1 MLNGGIN
8 GPVNSVKSSSPKA
21 SGTWDAEDNYTQV
34 KGLTKSNIVTQ
45 GLQVYLDSANPAS
58 YPGSGG
64 TWYDISGNG
73 LNFTGDA
80 SFIAAG
86 QGLRSGSAWSS
97 ATTGVLNTDTYSLFF
112 SIKFNSTSTYPQ
124 AWSDNWEKIF
134 SYNAG
139 GTDRSPSVWRFP
151 SDRGLH
157 WRAQPNN
164 MDSDFYSDAA
174 GTKFA
179 LDTWYYVGV
188 TKNGATTKSYVN
200 GVLVRTATVDAVK
213 TAGTAPM
220 ILFEAYTLA
229 SANIDNLHAY
239 SRTIS
244 DAEVVQNYNA
254 GKTRLNQVPMSYLVI
269 GGGGGG
275 GKDMGGGGGAG
286 GYVAGSTYITPGTYS
301 VSVGPGG
308 YGSPAGSGG
317 VRTDGVTET
326 ATGHQFTVSA
336 TNGQDSYLEGTAAG
350 IVRAKGGGY
359 GGSSYFGYTPNNGY
373 GAAGGSGGG
382 ASGYSDGNTGRNG
395 VTNQASLMGY
405 GKGNSGGT
413 CSGQYY
419 SGGGGGAGGVG
430 ASGANQADGGIG
442 IQNDILGPNYYWAG
456 GGGGAGYSREGGNGG
471 AGGGGAGAVGT
482 KTGGSGLNAG
492 GNTSG
497 GSINSWAN
505 SPGGNGGAN
514 TGGGGGGGS
523 HYNATNRG
531 GEGGSGIVVV
541 RYPDYYPDLLMGG
554 SVKYTKSTITGYK
567 MYRFISGTGT
577 FTMPSLKP
585 EPSSIVT
592 SGLVMYLD
600 ATQYSGTGTTWSD
613 LSGNN
618 KSLTIYGA
626 PTYNS
631 SGYFSFADNQIT
643 DYLMRYPYE
652 HPTGDVTYS
661 VWFRSRYTSS
671 DQTIFTYS
679 VGGNNEML
687 LFARGS
693 GVIAPHPLGVSVD
706 IPTTSMANVWVNF
719 SWSRELSTGKNV
731 FYRDGQYIHEYTAS
745 PGVAVAGNGHLIIG
759 QEADAPGGGFDP
771 NQNLDGD
778 FASMSIYNR
787 VLSVSEVQRNF
798 NAFRARYGL

>member
-336 TNGQDSYLEGTAAG
+336 TNGQDSYLEGTARG

-359 GGSSYFGYTPNNGY
+359 GGSSYFDYTPNQGY

-382 ASGYSDGNTGRNG
+382 ASGYSNGTTGRQG
-395 VTNQASLMGY
+395 LANQLSSMGY
-405 GKGNSGGT
+405 GNGNNGGNNAT
-413 CSGQYY
+413 GQYW
-419 SGGGGGAGGVG
+419 SAGGGGAGAAG
-430 ASGANQADGGIG
+430 ASSSSTVAADGGVG
-442 IQNDILGPNYYWAG
+442 IQNDILGTNYYWAG

-497 GSINSWAN
+497 GGINSWAQV
-505 SPGGNGGAN
+505 PGGNGGAN

-523 HYNATNRG
+523 HYNATNKG

-541 RYPDYYPDLLMGG
+541 RYPDYYPDLLVAG
-554 SVKYTKSTITGYK
+554 SVRYVRNSITGYK

-577 FTMPSLKP
+577 FTMPELNQA
-585 EPSSIVT
+585 PSSVVT
-592 SGLVMYLD
+592 SGLQMYLD
-600 ATQYSGTGTTWSD
+600 ASAQIAGETTWRD
-613 LSGNN
+613 LSGNARHATLYN
-618 KSLTIYGA
+618 A
-626 PTYNS
+626 PTLSNRAYVFNGTNQYAQAP
-631 SGYFSFADNQIT
+631 SGFALNTGFTICALVNMGTPSLWERIIDFGNGAGIDNI
-643 DYLMRYPYE
+643 
-652 HPTGDVTYS
+652 
-661 VWFRSRYTSS
+661 
-671 DQTIFTYS
+671 
-679 VGGNNEML
+679 
-687 LFARGS
+687 LFARNGTS
-693 GVIAPHPLGVSVD
+693 TTLSAQIAS
-706 IPTTSMANVWVNF
+706 
-719 SWSRELSTGKNV
+719 
-731 FYRDGQYIHEYTAS
+731 AS
-745 PGVAVAGNGHLIIG
+745 PGWMVHQVDVIVDSTWMFLTWTYNGAISTLGVNGTYYTLASAVTIPNVTRTLNYIG
-759 QEADAPGGGFDP
+759 RSNWGSDAYFESGMQVIMVYDR
-771 NQNLDGD
+771 
-778 FASMSIYNR
+778 A
-787 VLSVSEVQRNF
+787 LSQTETTQNF